1 MKMAVKAKETVLNL
15 THSKQHPI
23 KNKRKKRNLM
33 VGEIETLPPWSD
45 QTES

>member
-15 THSKQHPI
+15 TYSQYHP
-23 KNKRKKRNLM
+23 KKRKLM

-45 QTES
+45 QTKS